1 MSKEKMTIRQ
11 QYAMAAM
18 QGILSDIAFGKVSGE
33 IVWPQKD
40 IVNESFNMAEAMIRH
55 EEDEAARKDWR
66 GGKTISGSSL

>member
-1 MSKEKMTIRQ
+1 MSELVECEMTIRQ

-18 QGILSDIAFGKVSGE
+18 QGMIAKHGVPVTADAFK
-33 IVWPQKD
+33 IAD
-40 IVNESFNMAEAMIRH
+40 AMIRH